1 MRISLRIKL
10 TLIALL
16 LPLIPLFGLRFGDM
30 IQEDLLESRRETM
43 LFSARAVASTL
54 SSRSD
59 LLDREQFL
67 SLNPSSD
74 IYMYPLRTP
83 IRINGKNNDWK
94 KQPGVAK
101 VFGKEHLVY
110 SKNDSNSNLH
120 FSHRLGLRNDHL
132 YAMFEVFDENVV
144 YQRTNSP
151 YLNRSDHLK
160 ISLEDHKAQVRHY
173 IVTTDSPGW
182 VNGFLM
188 PLNQADPFA
197 EAVEPRIQGVWRET
211 EKGYNIEL
219 RIPMSLIGHRLAFS
233 IADVISAEKPEIE
246 AIVSTIDSQHN
257 DSLGKA
263 IIPSGEIERILMRL
277 DRPDSRVLVVDQSRK
292 VRASYGQL
300 SDPFAEELEDTAI
313 LSKISAITYQLLAPL
328 YQLFLKPFSD
338 KALPAQPTTLDIE
351 GIEQA
356 LTGKSTVTSYKPGNE
371 QTEIMAA
378 IVPLRRENQIIGAVV
393 VEQTTNSILALQ
405 NKLIEESITLTVLT
419 FSFVG
424 LGMLLFSIRISS
436 RIRDLRNQAAKA
448 ISDDGT
454 VHTTIKRSRVNDEIG
469 DLNRTLSMMLR
480 QLKEQNEYREKM
492 ADNLE
497 HEMRTPL
504 AAASAS
510 LQNLAKELDSPDE
523 RITNYLKW
531 TISDINRMGQLLTA
545 IRDATNLQAALEQDF
560 KEEFDL
566 DKALS
571 IWIEH
576 GWQPAFPQVEFIY
589 DLQVKNEYKIF
600 GDPSRIR
607 QMLDKIIENGVS
619 YHKEGTPIRLNL
631 NIENNKIKL
640 TIVNEGPT
648 LEPGQEKQIFNS
660 MVSVRK
666 SKGDKPH
673 LGLGLFIA
681 RSITQHHGGEI
692 SAKNLTGKENGVAF
706 ILLLPIYTK

>member
-54 SSRSD
+54 SSRTD

-83 IRINGKNNDWK
+83 IRINGKKNDWQN
-94 KQPGVAK
+94 QPGIAK
-101 VFGKEHLVY
+101 IFGKEHLVY
-110 SKNDSNSNLH
+110 SKNDSSSKLH
-120 FSHRLGLRNDHL
+120 FSHRLGLWKDHL
-132 YAMFEVFDENVV
+132 YAIFEVADENVV

-160 ISLEDHKAQVRHY
+160 ISIEDHNKQIRHY

-188 PLNQADPFA
+188 PLSPADPFA
-197 EAVEPRIQGVWRET
+197 ESVEPRIQGVWLET
-211 EKGYNIEL
+211 ETGYNIEL
-219 RIPMSLIGHRLAFS
+219 RIPLSLIGNKLAFS
-233 IADVISAEKPEIE
+233 IADVINTENPEIE
-246 AIVSTIDSQHN
+246 TIISTVDSQHDN
-257 DSLGKA
+257 SLGKA

-277 DRPDSRVLVVDQSRK
+277 DRPDSRVLVVDQNRK

-300 SDPFAEELEDTAI
+300 SDPLTEEQEDTAI
-313 LSKISAITYQLLAPL
+313 LSKISSITYQLLTPL

-338 KALPAQPTTLDIE
+338 KVLPPQSTTLDIE
-351 GIEQA
+351 GIDQA
-356 LTGKSTVTSYKPGNE
+356 LTGNSTVTSYKPGTE

-405 NKLIEESITLTVLT
+405 NKLIEESITLTILT
-419 FSFVG
+419 FSFGG

-436 RIRDLRNQAAKA
+436 RIRDLRNQAEKA

-454 VHTTIKRSRVNDEIG
+454 VRTTITRSRVNDEIG

-523 RITNYLKW
+523 RITNYLNW
-531 TISDINRMGQLLTA
+531 TISDITRMEQLLTA

-560 KEEFDL
+560 KESFEL

-571 IWIEH
+571 VWIEH
-576 GWQPAFPQVEFIY
+576 GWTPAFPQVEFLCDFQPETDYTIY
-589 DLQVKNEYKIF
+589 

-619 YHKEGTPIRLNL
+619 YHKEGTPIQLGL
-631 NIENNKIKL
+631 STENNRIKL
-640 TIVNEGPT
+640 TISNEGPT
-648 LEPGQEKQIFNS
+648 LEPDQEKQIFNS

-666 SKGDKPH
+666 VKDDKPH

-681 RSITQHHGGEI
+681 RTIVQHHGGEI
-692 SAKNLTGKENGVAF
+692 RAENLLKKNGVAF
-706 ILLLPIYTK
+706 ILLLPIFKK